1 MKKSIIVLLIIIL
14 FSAFLFFNIYAF
26 SSKGNK
32 SNTLKTSTTK
42 TTVDASSELIQ
53 DKVLIKGEEK
63 VIYVKELVSHLGF
76 NIRTLNNYFTVSR
89 LSNGALKISL
99 EENENNYILI
109 EKLQEN
115 VYYKEYKELNTKE
128 IVKDNYLINYKF
140 LKGSV
145 LTYLKITKSI
155 DINSQ
160 KFEEINAYLDYM
172 ISSLTL
178 TS

>member
-1 MKKSIIVLLIIIL
+1 M
-14 FSAFLFFNIYAF
+14 
-26 SSKGNK
+26 
-32 SNTLKTSTTK
+32 
-42 TTVDASSELIQ
+42 
-53 DKVLIKGEEK
+53 
-63 VIYVKELVSHLGF
+63 
-76 NIRTLNNYFTVSR
+76 
-89 LSNGALKISL
+89 SNGALKISL
-99 EENENNYILI
+99 EDAEENFILI

-115 VYYKEYKELNTKE
+115 VYYKEYKDLNTKE
-128 IVKDNYLINYKF
+128 IVRDKCLINYKF

-145 LTYLKITKSI
+145 LTYLKITKSV